1 MRYYNNSDPPVCE
14 IMGKICT
21 LWKCKTFLSTPLS
34 SFNTPSHA
42 RLVTSRI
49 FYCVNFLIFLE
60 KYVCKS
66 SSFSCT
72 CTILINSI
80 LLQTVHCTVNVE
92 CANALYAK
100 ERLSR
105 KLFKDD
111 KLTLEE
117 FREGSKQDPRIVQ
130 ALSLEPAPM

>member
-1 MRYYNNSDPPVCE
+1 
-14 IMGKICT
+14 
-21 LWKCKTFLSTPLS
+21 
-34 SFNTPSHA
+34 
-42 RLVTSRI
+42 
-49 FYCVNFLIFLE
+49 
-60 KYVCKS
+60 VCKS
-66 SSFSCT
+66 FSFSCT

-80 LLQTVHCTVNVE
+80 LLEAVRTVNVE
-92 CANALYAK
+92 CANAFYVK